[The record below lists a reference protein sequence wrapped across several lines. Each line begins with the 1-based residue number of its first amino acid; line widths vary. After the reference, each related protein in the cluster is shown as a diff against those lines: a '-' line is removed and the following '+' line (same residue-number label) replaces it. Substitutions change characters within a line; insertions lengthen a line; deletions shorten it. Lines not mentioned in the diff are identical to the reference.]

1 MRAILLQVSRILE
14 REQAARMNLTT
25 SWLLRVNKRLTDGM
39 KCLAQV
45 ESLEDAQKESRAL
58 IARKEAEVAALLHE
72 LASHRADIKERDDLA
87 SALVSLPPLPLF

>member
-14 REQAARMNLTT
+14 REQAARMDLTT

-39 KCLAQV
+39 ECLAQV

-87 SALVSLPPLPLF
+87 SALVSVPLLPLF